1 MERTR
6 TRSRRI
12 RITCAA
18 FALMVSAGGGALA
31 QQVVA
36 SHAPTPAVTL
46 IDRRGDAP
54 AETPPACPS
63 SGPVARIVTLSV
75 PLTGD
80 HCSHRV
86 VLD

>member
-1 MERTR
+1 MER

-12 RITCAA
+12 RLACTAL
-18 FALMVSAGGGALA
+18 ALMVSAGGGALA

-36 SHAPTPAVTL
+36 SHAPTPTVSL

-54 AETPPACPS
+54 AVTPPACPS
-63 SGPVARIVTLSV
+63 SGPATKIVTLSA
-75 PLTGD
+75 PLAGD
-80 HCSHRV
+80 QCSHRV

>member
-1 MERTR
+1 MQR
-6 TRSRRI
+6 TRSRLI
-12 RITCAA
+12 PIACTAL
-18 FALMVSAGGGALA
+18 ALMVSAGGGALA

-36 SHAPTPAVTL
+36 SHPRTPTINL

-54 AETPPACPS
+54 AVTPPACPS
-63 SGPVARIVTLSV
+63 SRPATRIVTVSI

-80 HCSHRV
+80 QCSHHV